1 MTRKHVFA
9 GAVLSLLSASAWAA
23 TYTGNIVMLEVWKNG
38 NVAFSITPVPS
49 ACNNQFILNF
59 SDPGTKNQY
68 ATLLAAKSR
77 GSQVTVYTNPTCV
90 VAENFPSAGAVYNE
104 TLYLYALD

>member
-1 MTRKHVFA
+1 
-9 GAVLSLLSASAWAA
+9 
-23 TYTGNIVMLEVWKNG
+23 MLEVWKNG
-38 NVAFSITPVPS
+38 NVAFSITPAPG

-77 GSQVTVYTNPTCV
+77 GSQVMVYTNPTCV
-90 VAENFPSAGAVYNE
+90 AAENFPSAGAVYNE
-104 TLYLYALD
+104 TQYLYALD